1 MKRDLHKFTAISILV
16 AVTFILQIL
25 ATFLPIKIG
34 GTALSFTLIPIIVAA
49 VFYGVSGGAIVGFSF
64 GAIVFIMGIT
74 GADAFTLWCIEYNWF
89 FTLLATVVR
98 TTLCGV
104 LVAVIFNALRARINK
119 KAAYYVAAVCAP
131 VINTGIFVLLFM
143 ALFSKSDK
151 MAEIAASVGYTNFIA
166 FTVLFIA
173 GLNFLFELATT
184 VLLAPP
190 VCIALERVIRRK
202 KS

>member
-1 MKRDLHKFTAISILV
+1 MKKYDTKRFTILAILI
-16 AVTFILQIL
+16 AVTVVLQIL
-25 ATFLPIKIG
+25 ATFLPIKIN

-49 VFYGVSGGAIVGFSF
+49 AFYGVSGGAAVGFAF
-64 GAIVFIMGIT
+64 GAIVFIMGLT

-98 TTLCGV
+98 TTACGI
-104 LVAVIFNALRARINK
+104 LIALIHNALANRINDKISYYIVAV
-119 KAAYYVAAVCAP
+119 CTP

-143 ALFSKSDK
+143 TMFSNSDK
-151 MAEIAASVGYTNFIA
+151 MLEIAESVNYTNFVA

-173 GLNFLFELATT
+173 GVNFLFELATT

-190 VCIALERVIRRK
+190 VCIALKKVIRK
-202 KS
+202 

>member
-1 MKRDLHKFTAISILV
+1 MKSNYRKLTVLSILI
-16 AVTFILQIL
+16 AVTIVLQVM
-25 ATFLPIKIG
+25 ATFLPIKIN

-49 VFYGVSGGAIVGFSF
+49 VFYGVSGGAIVGFAF
-64 GAIVFIMGIT
+64 GVVVFIMGVT

-98 TTLCGV
+98 TTACGALTALIFKAILAGV
-104 LVAVIFNALRARINK
+104 NKKISYYIVAV
-119 KAAYYVAAVCAP
+119 CTP

-143 ALFSKSDK
+143 TLFSNSEK
-151 MAEIAASVGYTNFIA
+151 MIELAASVNYTSFVS

-173 GLNFLFELATT
+173 GVNFLFELATT

-190 VCIALERVIRRK
+190 VCMALEKVVK
-202 KS
+202 K

>member
-1 MKRDLHKFTAISILV
+1 MKSNYRKLTVLSILI
-16 AVTFILQIL
+16 AVTIVLQVM
-25 ATFLPIKIG
+25 ATFLPIKIN

-49 VFYGVSGGAIVGFSF
+49 VFYGVSGGAIVGFAF
-64 GAIVFIMGIT
+64 GAVVFIMGVT

-98 TTLCGV
+98 TTACGALTALIFKAISAGV
-104 LVAVIFNALRARINK
+104 NKKISYYIVAV
-119 KAAYYVAAVCAP
+119 CTP

-143 ALFSKSDK
+143 TLFSNSEK
-151 MAEIAASVGYTNFIA
+151 MIELAASVNYTSFVS

-173 GLNFLFELATT
+173 GVNFLFELATT

-190 VCIALERVIRRK
+190 VCMALEKVVK
-202 KS
+202 K